1 MLRLIICLLL
11 FSAGLNAQETVI
23 KAFIKVHRKGEEN
36 VAFKVPGWMVSL
48 ASDIASVSTDDPQE
62 RIIFKLMGEVGT
74 TRMVTWLNEDF
85 TEPQD
90 GVVNLLYVLE
100 RFKRFE
106 RWAEVRSAEGE
117 RVTLSVR
124 YEDKKIRD
132 LVAVVTEDDR
142 TTLVSARTDL
152 SADELGRLVEE
163 LASM

>member
-1 MLRLIICLLL
+1 MLRLIICLVL
-11 FSAGLNAQETVI
+11 FSASLGAQEKVI
-23 KAFIKVHRKGEEN
+23 KDFIKVHRKGEEN
-36 VAFKVPGWMVSL
+36 VAVKVPGWMVSL
-48 ASDIASVSTDDPQE
+48 ASDIATVSTDDPQE
-62 RIIFKLMGEVGT
+62 RIVFKLMGEVGT
-74 TRMVTWLNEDF
+74 TRVVTWLNEDF

-90 GVVNLLYVLE
+90 EVVNLLYVLE
-100 RFKRFE
+100 RYKRFE

-124 YEDKKIRD
+124 YENKKIRD

-163 LASM
+163 LSSM